1 MTKQTIILL
10 TSVVVAAGAG
20 FAGGYFVGQYRMKK
34 QTDDIINQM
43 NDEIND
49 YVSQISTMQIAD
61 KTIINEDSNHY
72 TQASTNG
79 TNTDYVMTPEQE
91 EAVKKAKEMAK
102 KNDELKKEYME
113 RVRKE
118 GYKTFSISD
127 EERQKIKEEMAN
139 MTDEEKLEFVTRDE
153 DDEERIAE
161 NEARNL
167 ESDEDYEE
175 RMADTEDTVAAGAQY
190 NALPPY
196 IITEEEY
203 MDPQFDSFTKQLFTY
218 FGDGTLID
226 DGDDIVPDA
235 DDMVGL
241 DNLIEFESG
250 DKDRIFVRNEAY
262 NADYEIL
269 YKEMSYNEFMGAE

>member
-10 TSVVVAAGAG
+10 ASVVVAAGAG

-49 YVSQISTMQIAD
+49 YVRQISTMQVAD
-61 KTIINEDSNHY
+61 KTIVNGDPNH
-72 TQASTNG
+72 
-79 TNTDYVMTPEQE
+79 YVMTPEQE
-91 EAVKKAKEMAK
+91 AAVKKAKEMAK

-139 MTDEEKLEFVTRDE
+139 MTDEEKLNFVTRDE

-167 ESDEDYEE
+167 ESDEDYEK

-196 IITEEEY
+196 MITEEEY

-218 FGDGTLID
+218 FRDGTLID

-235 DDMVGL
+235 DDIVGL
-241 DNLIEFESG
+241 DNLIEFEGG

-269 YKEMSYNEFMGAE
+269 FKEMSYNEFMGVD